1 MTNSSVATDP
11 EVTGLMPQET
21 DALTSN
27 GNPTVTFVNGKSE
40 GTGGRKEVT
49 QKGMVKWTTY
59 RYYIH
64 LVHILAQK
72 KGYH

>member
-1 MTNSSVATDP
+1 MSTDP
-11 EVTGLMPQET
+11 NITELMPQET

-40 GTGGRKEVT
+40 GTDDRKEVT

-59 RYYIH
+59 RYYLH
-64 LVHILAQK
+64 LVHILALK
-72 KGYH
+72 KFST